1 MRSISRSAVILG
13 GVAAATLA
21 LSGCSASSGG
31 DPAGD
36 SGLPQIVASTDVYGD
51 IATQVAGSLADVS
64 SVIQG
69 STQDPHSYEAN
80 ARDQLAFSQADIVI
94 ENGGGYDDFV
104 ETLLDGADNDDA
116 VRLTA
121 SDISGYDQEPAEGE
135 FNEHMWYDFPTVQ
148 KLTEELVTALSEEDE
163 ANADEY
169 RSNGDAFLSSLQELE
184 DTEAELR
191 GRYEGTGVAITEPVP
206 LYMLEAS
213 GLVNRTPDEF
223 SEAIEEGTDVSPAV
237 LNETLQLFSAG
248 TVEVLAYNEQTAG
261 PETEQLRAAAEDAGV
276 AVISVTETLPEGE
289 DYLGWMTANLAALS
303 AALA

>member
-1 MRSISRSAVILG
+1 MRSTTRSTVILG
-13 GVAAATLA
+13 GIAAATFALA
-21 LSGCSASSGG
+21 GCSASSGG
-31 DPAGD
+31 DSSND

-51 IATQVAGSLADVS
+51 IAAQVAGPLADVT
-64 SVIQG
+64 SVIEG
-69 STQDPHSYEAN
+69 SSQDPHSYEAT
-80 ARDQLAFSQADIVI
+80 AQDQLAFSQADIVI

-104 ETLLDGADNDDA
+104 DTLLDGADNDDA
-116 VRLTA
+116 QLLNA
-121 SDISGYDQEPAEGE
+121 ADISGYDQEPAEGE
-135 FNEHMWYDFPTVQ
+135 FNEHMWYDFPTMQ
-148 KLTEELVTALSEEDE
+148 KLTDELVTALSDEDD

-169 RSNGDAFLSSLQELE
+169 RSNADTFISSLQGLE
-184 DTEAELR
+184 DTEADLAS
-191 GRYEGTGVAITEPVP
+191 RYEGTGVAITEPVP

-213 GLVNRTPDEF
+213 GLVNQTPDEF

-248 TVEVLAYNEQTAG
+248 SVRVLAYNEQTAG